1 MLRRTVLLLPLILL
15 LAACSSEPEAPQKP
29 AVIARG
35 DYSYAQA
42 YLRWLIEKEMDANDI
57 TGLSI
62 ALVDDQR
69 VVWSSGF
76 GYADEEK
83 GVAATAQTP
92 YRMGSIA
99 KVLTASAAMQ
109 LAEQGKIELDA
120 PLAKALPGFSIK
132 SRYPDSGP
140 ITPRNIMAH
149 HSGLPSNYLH
159 GMVSSKPKY
168 FTTLVDDIRNEYVA
182 YPPDTIFSYSNLAVT
197 LLGAAI
203 EQRSGLAYG
212 NYMAKSFFEP
222 LGMRASYFSAEPDL
236 QGYNDGEPAVRLPL
250 RDLPSGGLVSSVE
263 DLSQFMKMVFADG
276 RVGDTQII
284 SRQSLAEMLRPQY
297 SGLPLDVDKQMGL
310 GWMLGGFDVQNGGVV
325 AGHGG
330 SLLDFHST
338 MVILPEHRLG
348 VVVASNSASGRGV
361 VGQVAET
368 ALQLA
373 LEAKAGIVRPEK
385 QPMSITPVELSTE
398 SAAHYSGYFDTMVG
412 LVKIDNNSGKLDADA
427 LGHTFRL
434 VPRNDGTFGLRY
446 KLFGLIP
453 VSVAAFD
460 KISLAME
467 HVADHDVLVGKIG
480 SDTMLFGEKLH
491 KPAELGTLLDYVGK
505 YEIVNRWEGGPVPEN
520 LEIREENGMVIAE
533 CTFDQMPDFVLRV
546 AVEPVSANEA
556 KIAGVGPGR
565 GETMYLA
572 QVNGEKRIHF
582 LGLDIRKRN

>member
-1 MLRRTVLLLPLILL
+1 MLRRIVLLLPLVLL
-15 LAACSSEPEAPQKP
+15 LAACSSEPEPPQKP

-35 DYSYAQA
+35 DYSYTMA
-42 YLRWLIEKEMDANDI
+42 YLRWLIEKEMDANEI

-149 HSGLPSNYLH
+149 HSGLPSNYLY

-203 EQRSGLAYG
+203 EQRSGLPYG

-236 QGYNDGEPAVRLPL
+236 QGYNEGEPAVPLPL

-276 RVGDTQII
+276 RVGDIQII
-284 SRQSLAEMLRPQY
+284 SRQSLAEMFRPQY
-297 SGLPLDVDKQMGL
+297 AGLPLDLDKQMGL

-348 VVVASNSASGRGV
+348 VVVASNSTSGRGV
-361 VGQVAET
+361 VGQVAEA

-373 LEAKAGIVRPEK
+373 LEAKTGITQPEK
-385 QPMSITPVELSTE
+385 KPLSNTTRELSE
-398 SAAHYSGYFDTMVG
+398 ADAAHYSGYFDTMVG
-412 LVKIDNNSGKLDADA
+412 VVKIDNNAGKLDADA

-434 VPRNDGTFGLRY
+434 VPRDDGTFGLRY

-480 SDTMLFGEKLH
+480 SDTMLFGEKLR

-520 LEIREENGMVIAE
+520 LEIREEDGMVIAE

-582 LGLDIRKRN
+582 LGLDIRKLN